1 MKLSVSSHFLSVIEI
16 FYNLKA
22 MSDIA
27 LVVEEALGQYS
38 PAIAQEVSHL
48 FQGECTLQYLSS
60 VLRIDAIAT
69 HSDTGAVN
77 SFSCLLV

>member
-1 MKLSVSSHFLSVIEI
+1 
-16 FYNLKA
+16 

-27 LVVEEALGQYS
+27 LIVEEVLGQHS
-38 PAIAQEVSHL
+38 PAIAQEVTQL

-69 HSDTGAVN
+69 RSDTGAVN
-77 SFSCLLV
+77 SF

>member
-1 MKLSVSSHFLSVIEI
+1 MKLSASSHFLSDHSPVIGI

-22 MSDIA
+22 MTDIA
-27 LVVEEALGQYS
+27 LVVEEVLGHS
-38 PAIAQEVSHL
+38 PAIAQEVTQL
-48 FQGECTLQYLSS
+48 FQGECTLQFLSS

-77 SFSCLLV
+77 SF